1 MHMPLEQVQQHH
13 LQSLIDAKAAETLT
27 IEYKRETYG
36 ANDDARAEF
45 LADVSSFANTSGGDL
60 AIGIDAKDGIPVELT
75 PFTQF

>member
-45 LADVSSFANTSGGDL
+45 LAESPHSPTHRVVIWRL
-60 AIGIDAKDGIPVELT
+60 VLT
-75 PFTQF
+75 PKMASLLS